1 MKEKVLQKL
10 AKDAEDQRVQAGKSK
25 EELEEKIREFRNKDK
40 DWQARVSQTVESV
53 KGRGLLMETIKRR
66 LKKQANEQFRKHLK
80 AQGLEDL
87 ADQIEAPQ

>member
-1 MKEKVLQKL
+1 MTKRLGLILWFFQ
-10 AKDAEDQRVQAGKSK
+10 AEQRKT
-25 EELEEKIREFRNKDK
+25 ELEESIRNFRNKDK
-40 DWQARVSQTVESV
+40 EWRERVQQTEEEV

-87 ADQIEAPQ
+87 ADEIEMPR